1 MGISGGKGER
11 TKEVDTGHKPIP
23 IDITYIVNK
32 SICKISIKLKNQK
45 NNGTGF
51 FMKISNSL
59 KYLITNY
66 HVINPDLINE
76 DIEIEIWN
84 HKKMKLNLNNYN
96 IKYFEDPK
104 DITVI
109 EIKSS
114 DEIYKDIEFL
124 NYDRNYINGYEIY
137 NNADIFSIQHP
148 LGKSAACASGKIIK
162 IYEYE
167 FDHNISTNNGSSG
180 CPIILLNDNINLIQV
195 IGIHKNSD
203 KLEKINGG
211 TFIGEIF
218 KELNNDLINSE
229 IKDNYIINEIII
241 EDNDINKSIRI
252 INSYEEYM
260 RNIIKESPNLD
271 GFDEEFKKKYY
282 PDGKLNKDLMNEQE
296 IKKCEISINDKLIPF
311 NYFHKFKEKGKYK
324 IKYKYKNNLIR
335 TIFMF
340 CGCES
345 LENIDL
351 SNFNTQNVT
360 NMENMFSDCKSLKN
374 IDLSNFNT
382 QNVTNMNHIFFDCK
396 LLTNIDLSN
405 FNTQNVT
412 NMKSMFSFCKSLTN
426 IDLSNFNTQNVTNME
441 YIFYGCKSLT
451 NIDLSNFNTQ
461 NVINMKSM
469 FKWCKSLTNID
480 LSNFNTQNVTNMESM
495 FSGCESLTNIDL
507 SNFNAQNVTNMESMF
522 SGCESLTNIDLSN
535 FNTQNVTN
543 MELMFYGCKS
553 LNKENVFVNDY
564 RIIKKL

>member
-241 EDNDINKSIRI
+241 EDNDINKNIRI

-426 IDLSNFNTQNVTNME
+426 IDLSNFNTQHVTNME